1 MTRVFSLRWIAPSL
15 GSKNERLNSG
25 CPPFPPFPQVRD
37 VFRISKVGTV
47 AGCMVQDGSITRDS
61 EVRLLRD
68 NVVIHTGKVIGLK
81 RFKND
86 AKEVQSGF
94 ECGISL
100 ANYND
105 IKPGDIIEAF
115 ATERMAT
122 EAFV

>member
-1 MTRVFSLRWIAPSL
+1 MKDSIQAVPLFPFSPFPLFPFSPFP
-15 GSKNERLNSG
+15 
-25 CPPFPPFPQVRD
+25 PPFPRVRD